1 MMMNKNDLVNQLY
14 LSCVENYFLAWLSKY
29 YDISKLY
36 GLEFRSAVDI
46 LDDFSKGSSY
56 ENYYK
61 ISRIQDLAKDYK
73 LINKMIFSSNAY
85 EAISIIENLDDNS
98 LCLMKVNNLFF
109 EKLPRSPW
117 RDDHFI
123 VVDSNLN
130 WVNQYPLSEGNFTYG
145 DYVRSYDDLLLIYQI
160 NDLNVVVEDKIT
172 EVIKTQD
179 FKLKDI
185 PNRLSDL
192 ESAIGILR
200 ITRKRLKEY
209 YKDNILAYTVLTEEV
224 DLLDKLYLQIR
235 RDILK
240 GNLNKNFKDSIDSIV
255 FFEKKLCEVL

>member
-29 YDISKLY
+29 YDVSKLY
-36 GLEFRSAVDI
+36 GYEFRSAVDI
-46 LDDFSKGSSY
+46 LDDFSKYSTY

-61 ISRIQDLAKDYK
+61 ISRIQDIAKEYK
-73 LINKMIFSSNAY
+73 LVNKMIFSSNAY
-85 EAISIIENLDDNS
+85 EALSIIENLDDNS

-123 VVDSNLN
+123 IVDSDLN
-130 WVNQYPLSEGNFTYG
+130 WINQYPLSKGSFTYG
-145 DYVRSYDDLLLIYQI
+145 DYVRSYDNLLLIYQI
-160 NDLNVVVEDKIT
+160 NDLNVVVEDKIIET
-172 EVIKTQD
+172 IKTQD

-185 PNRLSDL
+185 PNKLCDL
-192 ESAIGILR
+192 ESAVGILR

-255 FFEKKLCEVL
+255 FFEKKLCEVV

>member
-1 MMMNKNDLVNQLY
+1 MMNKNDLVDQLY

-46 LDDFSKGSSY
+46 LDDFSKGSTY

-61 ISRIQDLAKDYK
+61 ISRIQDIAKEYK
-73 LINKMIFSSNAY
+73 LVNKMIFSSNAY
-85 EAISIIENLDDNS
+85 EALSIIENLDDNS

-123 VVDSNLN
+123 IVNSNLN

-145 DYVRSYDDLLLIYQI
+145 DYVRSYDNLLLIYQI
-160 NDLNVVVEDKIT
+160 NDLTINIDDKIT
-172 EVIKTQD
+172 SKIKNQT
-179 FKLKDI
+179 FNLLNI
-185 PNRLSDL
+185 PSKLSDL
-192 ESAIGILR
+192 ESAVGILR
-200 ITRKRLKEY
+200 ITRKRLREY
-209 YKDNILAYTVLTEEV
+209 YKDNILANVVLTEEV

-240 GNLNKNFKDSIDSIV
+240 GNLNKNFKDNIDSII

>member
-14 LSCVENYFLAWLSKY
+14 LSCVENYFLAWLTKY
-29 YDISKLY
+29 YDVSRLY
-36 GLEFRSAVDI
+36 GLEFRSVVDI
-46 LDDFSKGSSY
+46 LDDFSNGSSY

-61 ISRIQDLAKDYK
+61 ISRIQDIAKDYK
-73 LINKMIFSSNAY
+73 LVKKMIFSSNAY
-85 EAISIIENLDDNS
+85 DAIGIIENLDDNS

-123 VVDSNLN
+123 IVDSDLN
-130 WVNQYPLSEGNFTYG
+130 WINQYPLTDGTFTYG
-145 DYVRSYDDLLLIYQI
+145 DYVRSYDNLLLIYQI
-160 NDLNVVVEDKIT
+160 NDLNINIEDKIT
-172 EVIKTQD
+172 EVIKSQD
-179 FKLKDI
+179 FKGKDI
-185 PNRLSDL
+185 PNRLCDL
-192 ESAIGILR
+192 ESAIGIIR

-209 YKDNILAYTVLTEEV
+209 YKDNLLANAVLTEEV

-240 GNLNKNFKDSIDSIV
+240 GNLNKNFKDSIDSII

>member
-1 MMMNKNDLVNQLY
+1 MNKNDLVDQLN

-46 LDDFSKGSSY
+46 LDDFSHGATY

-61 ISRIQDLAKDYK
+61 ISRIQDIAKDYK

-85 EAISIIENLDDNS
+85 DALSIIENLDDNS

-123 VVDSNLN
+123 VFDSNLN
-130 WVNQYPLSEGNFTYG
+130 WVNQYPLSKGSFTYG
-145 DYVRSYDDLLLIYQI
+145 DYVRSYDNLLLIYQI
-160 NDLNVVVEDKIT
+160 NDLTISITDKVSK
-172 EVIKTQD
+172 EIKTQD
-179 FKLKDI
+179 LKLKDI
-185 PNRLSDL
+185 PSKLSDL
-192 ESAIGILR
+192 ESAVGILR

-240 GNLNKNFKDSIDSIV
+240 GNLNKNFKDSIDSII
-255 FFEKKLCEVL
+255 FFEKKLCEVV

>member
-1 MMMNKNDLVNQLY
+1 MMNKNDLLNQLH

-29 YDISKLY
+29 YDVSKLY
-36 GLEFRSAVDI
+36 GLEFRSVVDI
-46 LDDFSKGSSY
+46 LDDFSKDITY

-61 ISRIQDLAKDYK
+61 ISRIQDLAKKYN
-73 LINKMIFSSNAY
+73 IVNKMVFSNNAY
-85 EAISIIENLDDNS
+85 DALSIIENLDDNS
-98 LCLMKVNNLFF
+98 LCLMKVNNLFYK
-109 EKLPRSPW
+109 ELPRTPW

-123 VVDSNLN
+123 LVDSKLN
-130 WVNQYPLSEGNFTYG
+130 WINQYPLSEGTFTYG
-145 DYVRSYDDLLLIYQI
+145 DYVRCYDNLLLIYQI
-160 NDLNVVVEDKIT
+160 NDLTISLEDEITSKI
-172 EVIKTQD
+172 KNQL
-179 FKLKDI
+179 FNLKGI
-185 PNRLSDL
+185 PAKLSDL
-192 ESAIGILR
+192 ESAVGILR